1 MLEGQV
7 DCYISLEVKM
17 GSSFIRVW
25 LQCRFNVDI
34 IEVRW
39 RVNNIAVENV
49 GYLTQFNVLF

>member
-1 MLEGQV
+1 MEGRV
-7 DCYISLEVKM
+7 DCYISLEVKT

-39 RVNNIAVENV
+39 RVNNTAGENV